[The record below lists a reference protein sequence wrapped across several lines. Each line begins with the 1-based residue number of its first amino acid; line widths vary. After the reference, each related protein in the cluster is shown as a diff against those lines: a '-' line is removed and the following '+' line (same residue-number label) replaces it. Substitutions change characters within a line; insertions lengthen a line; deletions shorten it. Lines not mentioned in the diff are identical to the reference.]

1 MKRAKAQRIQN
12 NEFVENGLEIKLQW
26 AGQQLQY
33 VKRCLTVWINSF
45 VQRKSSSAKSKKGNS
60 YIFLLGLYTITVFK
74 CTVIFLLILSPPCN
88 GIFLLCIP
96 LLHSISTPPCV
107 DQVAGFDTCFIST
120 FLKFLWIAIR
130 LNVAVQISPPH

>member
-1 MKRAKAQRIQN
+1 MKRAKAQRAQN
-12 NEFVENGLEIKLQW
+12 NEFVESELKIKLQW

-33 VKRCLTVWINSF
+33 VKWCLTVWINSF
-45 VQRKSSSAKSKKGNS
+45 VQRKSSSAKSEKGNS

-74 CTVIFLLILSPPCN
+74 CTVIFLLILSLPCN

-96 LLHSISTPPCV
+96 LLHSISTPPSV